1 MIMSKSSEIR
11 KRFEANLRAEI
22 SSLAFYLKIL
32 KADSLFSWLM
42 MRVWSVCSLN
52 IIKT

>member
-1 MIMSKSSEIR
+1 MLMSKSSEIR

-32 KADSLFSWLM
+32 KADFLYG
-42 MRVWSVCSLN
+42 MREFGVCVH
-52 IIKT
+52 